1 MLEIVG
7 LDRMVTILNPKTRT
21 EEKYKLYEIVS
32 SHMARRSFIG
42 NLYKQVQDPNL
53 IGSMSGHVE
62 GSRAFARYR
71 QIDDD
76 IKKNII
82 SLLE

>member
-1 MLEIVG
+1 
-7 LDRMVTILNPKTRT
+7 
-21 EEKYKLYEIVS
+21 
-32 SHMARRSFIG
+32 MARRSFIG

-82 SLLE
+82 SLL